1 MILKKS
7 FCLSLACL
15 VETFGVTFNN
25 HMNWNNY
32 IESTAKTDPG
42 KDNSLYPARP
52 HSSSE
57 SISHK
62 TGHKSLGG
70 GPWSFETEGGHNKL
84 P

>member
-7 FCLSLACL
+7 FCLSLVCL
-15 VETFGVTFNN
+15 AATFGVTFSNA
-25 HMNWNNY
+25 MNWNNY

-42 KDNSLYPARP
+42 KDDSLYPARP

-62 TGHKSLGG
+62 TGHKSSGVDQ
-70 GPWSFETEGGHNKL
+70 WSFETEGGRNKL